1 MMIWRNKQTHTIY
14 LRSEKLN
21 VSQAIL
27 VHWIK
32 FWIVCSQERWLIYY
46 SFIHSFALH
55 HANYLIFI
63 EGKNMKSILLCVIN
77 RKLKCSSISW
87 TKASKNPRFV
97 HTHKTFRFLHVSKQK
112 EELNSLFWR
121 FQPVIAASSW
131 EHLLL
136 KTHLNKIL
144 DLRDNVHVSDVC
156 AFQCFKNGSI
166 KS

>member
-1 MMIWRNKQTHTIY
+1 M
-14 LRSEKLN
+14 RSEKLN

-46 SFIHSFALH
+46 SFIHSFICLTSCKLSHFYRGKKYEEYFAMRH
-55 HANYLIFI
+55 KQKI
-63 EGKNMKSILLCVIN
+63 EMFT
-77 RKLKCSSISW
+77 W

-121 FQPVIAASSW
+121 FQPVIAALSW

-156 AFQCFKNGSI
+156 VFQCFKNGSI